1 MDTFLQVSDFIHFFI
16 KSTQHNLKVRIWIC
30 KFELEG
36 VEAGKKRKSASKYA
50 FFVKKTFAFW
60 RPKYGER
67 DASTINESLDIDRY
81 STACLCGFCLYKHLK
96 LSYRCHFHLLQ

>member
-50 FFVKKTFAFW
+50 FFVKKTFDFW
-60 RPKYGER
+60 RAKYDER
-67 DASTINESLDIDRY
+67 DASTINKSRDTVHYI
-81 STACLCGFCLYKHLK
+81 STCLFRFFVCKHLK
-96 LSYRCHFHLLQ
+96 FIYKCHFHLL